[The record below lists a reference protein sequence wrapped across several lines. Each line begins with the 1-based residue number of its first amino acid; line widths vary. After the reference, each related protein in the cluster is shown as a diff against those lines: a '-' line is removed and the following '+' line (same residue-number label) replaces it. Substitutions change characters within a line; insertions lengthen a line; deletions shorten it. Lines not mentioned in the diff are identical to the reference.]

1 MDGWRLRSMRGVS
14 RRANSVWPVDAT
26 GSVSLDERIDGAERW
41 YARRGLRAAFQLSPL
56 SRPAGLEAALEAR
69 GYLLEAPVSIQA
81 ASARVVAAEAPRVP
95 AHVDTR
101 LTDEWFEISAR
112 RGRFAAV
119 SDAYRSLL
127 DRLGAGARYAIAYL
141 DGKPAG
147 VGLGVVG
154 TVLGDGCLGVFSML
168 TLPSGR
174 RRGAAQAVLAALAA
188 RAVAEGIDR
197 MYLQVERDNAPAL
210 ALYARA
216 SFREAYGYHYRVH
229 GP

>member
-1 MDGWRLRSMRGVS
+1 
-14 RRANSVWPVDAT
+14 
-26 GSVSLDERIDGAERW
+26 
-41 YARRGLRAAFQLSPL
+41 
-56 SRPAGLEAALEAR
+56 
-69 GYLLEAPVSIQA
+69 
-81 ASARVVAAEAPRVP
+81 
-95 AHVDTR
+95 
-101 LTDEWFEISAR
+101 
-112 RGRFAAV
+112 
-119 SDAYRSLL
+119 
-127 DRLGAGARYAIAYL
+127 
-141 DGKPAG
+141 
-147 VGLGVVG
+147 
-154 TVLGDGCLGVFSML
+154 VLGDGCLGVFSML